1 MKDDPADPNGLVEF
15 DFERTVLAD
24 VIKTFKKV
32 PYMDGLQVMREAYDQ
47 SYGIFDHT
55 AQIVRE
61 RQTSDP
67 HVKRPLASVAHH
79 ASEATGNYSPVALV
93 VKTFGRLKI
102 YEKFGLSLIDYLQLP
117 REYAESIMRQA
128 EELASEV
135 SNITKGIQD
144 QLDAIESKAK
154 K

>member
-1 MKDDPADPNGLVEF
+1 MKNDPDDLNGLSEF

-24 VIKTFKKV
+24 VIKTYKKL
-32 PYMDGLQVMREAYDQ
+32 PYMDGLQIMREAYDQ

-67 HVKRPLASVAHH
+67 NAKRPLATVAHH

-102 YEKFGLSLIDYLQLP
+102 YEKFGLSLTDYLQLP
-117 REYAESIMRQA
+117 REYAESVMRQA
-128 EELASEV
+128 EELMTEV
-135 SNITKGIQD
+135 DKVTKGIKD
-144 QLDAIESKAK
+144 QLDQIETAAK